1 MKQAILSIIVILFAA
16 LSCLA
21 ESAATNATPIVVSVA
36 SATNTPAAKSTFTKA
51 TEDKLPRQQCEAVT
65 KSGNRCKH
73 NAAPGEKLC
82 RQHQKIFR
90 AKAGPGLPWGPTP
103 WKGNVDN

>member
-1 MKQAILSIIVILFAA
+1 MKRAVLSIVVILTAA

-21 ESAATNATPIVVSVA
+21 ESVATNAVSNVVSVA
-36 SATNTPAAKSTFTKA
+36 AAKV
-51 TEDKLPRQQCEAVT
+51 PRQQCEAVT
-65 KSGNRCKH
+65 KSGNRCKR

-90 AKAGPGLPWGPTP
+90 AKAGL
-103 WKGNVDN
+103 K

>member
-1 MKQAILSIIVILFAA
+1 MKRAVLSIVVILSAA

-21 ESAATNATPIVVSVA
+21 ESAATNAVSNVVSVA
-36 SATNTPAAKSTFTKA
+36 AAKV
-51 TEDKLPRQQCEAVT
+51 PRQQCEAVT
-65 KSGNRCKH
+65 KSGNRCKR

-90 AKAGPGLPWGPTP
+90 AKAGL
-103 WKGNVDN
+103 K